1 MKETLMTEEEQERVI
16 DRFQK
21 VWERNIG
28 KGSQRVTPGDAL
40 AILFVAM
47 NDSELEQL
55 YAAPISE

>member
-1 MKETLMTEEEQERVI
+1 MTEEEQERVI